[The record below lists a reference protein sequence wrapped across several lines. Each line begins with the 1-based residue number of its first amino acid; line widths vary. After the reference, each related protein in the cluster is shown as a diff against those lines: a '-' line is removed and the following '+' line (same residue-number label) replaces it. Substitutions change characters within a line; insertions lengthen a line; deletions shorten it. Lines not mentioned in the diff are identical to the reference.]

1 MDSVEQI
8 ILQKSKSLEG
18 DHEKVGGYDF
28 NNGINYDKLLDSY
41 AYTGFQATNFGAAVR
56 EINKMVF
63 CKTIYFVEQFCVK
76 YFSGMVLLL
85 FVLPQNTN
93 NLIFINVVF

>member
-1 MDSVEQI
+1 MENVEQI

-41 AYTGFQATNFGAAVR
+41 AYTGFQATNFGAAVT
-56 EINKMVF
+56 EINKMV
-63 CKTIYFVEQFCVK
+63 
-76 YFSGMVLLL
+76 L
-85 FVLPQNTN
+85 FL
-93 NLIFINVVF
+93 FDY